1 MKHLDTLNTNPDKG
15 GNEPKKRSR
24 GRSEDKNQ
32 KLVIAIGGIAAVIV
46 LGIAGFMHSRQD
58 KAAEE
63 MAAAQESIA
72 AEAAQAASAE
82 GFETAELDVCN
93 IPELNILVDEY
104 FKARLAC
111 DTDKLDEIFGRS
123 KSDADTA
130 LAERLK
136 VQADWIQSYNVT
148 DVYAAKGLDDNARIC
163 LVFYDIDFRRTD
175 TLAPG
180 VMYFYAV
187 RDESG
192 TYTVMENPVKEIHD
206 YIQAELASDRA
217 VQLINDSNARLKEAL
232 DSDSTLALIY
242 ESFRSGEIYR
252 ETDIDINADQEVG
265 LFTDPEDSVL
275 VDQDVL
281 NEIQNEAAE
290 DASIEAS
297 LAAEDE
303 SSQASADEETAAE
316 SEPSSENVQ

>member
-1 MKHLDTLNTNPDKG
+1 MKRLDTLNLNNDSDSKETKR
-15 GNEPKKRSR
+15 RSR
-24 GRSEDKNQ
+24 GRSDDGSK
-32 KLVIAIGGIAAVIV
+32 KLFIAIGGIAAIIV
-46 LGIAGFMHSRQD
+46 LAAAGYVSSSRD

-72 AEAAQAASAE
+72 AEAAQAASGTQTEA
-82 GFETAELDVCN
+82 AELDICN

-104 FKARLAC
+104 FKARLSC
-111 DTDKLDEIFGRS
+111 DTDKLAEIFGRS
-123 KSDADTA
+123 TSDSDAA

-136 VQADWIQSYNVT
+136 AQADWIQSYNVT
-148 DVYAAKGLDDNARIC
+148 DVYAAKGLDDNSRIC

-187 RDESG
+187 RDDSG
-192 TYTVMENPVKEIHD
+192 AYTVMENPVKEIHD
-206 YIQAELASDRA
+206 YIQAELNSDKA

-242 ESFRSGEIYR
+242 ESFRSGEIYK
-252 ETDIDINADQEVG
+252 ESDIDINADQEVG

-275 VDQDVL
+275 VGQDVL
-281 NEIQNEAAE
+281 EEIQNESEE

-303 SSQASADEETAAE
+303 SSMADDSNDVSAET
-316 SEPSSENVQ
+316 SGENAQ